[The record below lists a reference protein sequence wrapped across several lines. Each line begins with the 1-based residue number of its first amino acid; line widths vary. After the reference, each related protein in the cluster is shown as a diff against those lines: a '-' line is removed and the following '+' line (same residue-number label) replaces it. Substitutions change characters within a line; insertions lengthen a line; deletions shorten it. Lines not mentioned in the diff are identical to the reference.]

1 MRDFSKILG
10 DAAREARNGLGWTQS
25 RVAEE
30 SNIDV
35 RTVVNIENY
44 RTNPK
49 LEVLWP
55 FIRTLRID
63 ANEIFY
69 PELQCENPVIIRLR
83 CLLENCSEQ
92 EATAL
97 IPVIEAVLEA
107 LRSEQY
113 IQIK

>member
-44 RTNPK
+44 RANPK

-55 FIRTLRID
+55 FIRALRID

-69 PELQCENPVIIRLR
+69 PELQCETL
-83 CLLENCSEQ
+83 
-92 EATAL
+92 
-97 IPVIEAVLEA
+97 
-107 LRSEQY
+107 
-113 IQIK
+113 

>member
-44 RTNPK
+44 KANPK

-55 FIRTLRID
+55 FVRVLRMD

-69 PELQCENPVIIRLR
+69 PELQHRSPATTQLR
-83 CLLENCSEQ
+83 YLLECCSKQ
-92 EATAL
+92 EAATL

>member
-1 MRDFSKILG
+1 MSCT
-10 DAAREARNGLGWTQS
+10 AVSA
-25 RVAEE
+25 
-30 SNIDV
+30 
-35 RTVVNIENY
+35 
-44 RTNPK
+44 K
-49 LEVLWP
+49 LTMP
-55 FIRTLRID
+55 IRLPAPISPVGCPPVDSAMID